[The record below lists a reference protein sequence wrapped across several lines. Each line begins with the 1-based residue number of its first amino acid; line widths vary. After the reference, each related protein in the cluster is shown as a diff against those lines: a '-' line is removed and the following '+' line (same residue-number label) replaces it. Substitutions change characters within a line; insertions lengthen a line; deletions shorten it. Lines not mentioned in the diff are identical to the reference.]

1 MYDDQHVYSRPGENW
16 AKTTEEKKAMKKEE
30 EKLKAGAPENAD
42 PKENE
47 PIGAKGED
55 DSQSLIQ

>member
-30 EKLKAGAPENAD
+30 EKMKAGAPENAD
-42 PKENE
+42 MKEN
-47 PIGAKGED
+47 
-55 DSQSLIQ
+55 